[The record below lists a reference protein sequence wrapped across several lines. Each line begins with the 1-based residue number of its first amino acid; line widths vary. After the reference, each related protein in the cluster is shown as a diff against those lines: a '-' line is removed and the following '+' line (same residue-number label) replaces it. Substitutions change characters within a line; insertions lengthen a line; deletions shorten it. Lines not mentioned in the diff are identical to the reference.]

1 MSSFARTEAGQS
13 FVLGMQALQR
23 IGHPDD
29 LAGVIAFLASDAA
42 RWITG
47 ETVHVDG
54 GSKL

>member
-1 MSSFARTEAGQS
+1 MSNFARTEQGQTM
-13 FVLGMQALQR
+13 VLGMQALQR
-23 IGHPDD
+23 IGQPADVGD
-29 LAGVIAFLASDAA
+29 VIAFLASDAA